1 MNEIKHAQC
10 LLAVQRYI
18 TDDRYDTQKY
28 DYDCDMVIP
37 NYDRVVEPPQ

>member
-28 DYDCDMVIP
+28 DMVIP